1 MNQSELQALLRDAN
15 ALAHYAARN
24 GKLPLHSKA
33 FELIAALEAKPA
45 PAPVDCGSLTTQLY
59 VEMDALAKSIA
70 PTTLQQLQRESITGR
85 LRHVFAIATP
95 FVIGF
100 LTMLLTMYLAFQSS
114 QLHQADTAL
123 REYQDWVAQ
132 QPKEKLYAAF
142 KMYRYEHA
150 LKVTQPPLAQLDA
163 YQKLSEDAHQLV
175 KKGAA
180 IQSLLVNASVTWYIP
195 PILEYMGP
203 FQDFVKRLNH
213 GQGID
218 KDFQLANYN
227 EAPPASSADGAPA
240 TPCGAMPVQP
250 AKALAQSGQFDIE
263 IDGYMNSWRC
273 FLNGLNID
281 EVQLN
286 YSPWNVIYD
295 TKSKVNLLVT
305 WLLPG
310 LYGLLG
316 SCVYLMRDFVL
327 TGDAGLRRDRS
338 ILSEML
344 LLLRIALGGLAG
356 IIIGWFWVPPPAANG
371 NTVVAISS
379 IPFGIAFLA
388 GFSIETLFT
397 LLDRLN
403 KRNEKQEPSA
413 PKDQKILQNG
423 DATESK
429 QADATRNA

>member
-1 MNQSELQALLRDAN
+1 MNQADLQSLLRDVN
-15 ALAHYAARN
+15 TLAQYAARN
-24 GKLPLHSKA
+24 GKLPPRSKA
-33 FELIAALEAKPA
+33 FELIAALEAIPA
-45 PAPVDCGSLTTQLY
+45 PDNSGALTTQLH
-59 VEMDALAKSIA
+59 VEMDSLAKAIA
-70 PTTLQQLQRESITGR
+70 PMTLRQLQPESLTER

-100 LTMLLTMYLAFQSS
+100 LTILLTIYLAFQSS

-123 REYQDWVAQ
+123 REYQDWIAQ

-163 YQKLSEDAHQLV
+163 YQKLSEDAHQLA

-213 GQGID
+213 GQGIE

-227 EAPPASSADGAPA
+227 EEPPVSAADGAPA
-240 TPCGAMPVQP
+240 TPCAAVPVQA
-250 AKALAQSGQFDIE
+250 AKGQSGQLDIE

-281 EVQLN
+281 EVQFD

-356 IIIGWFWVPPPAANG
+356 IIIGWFWVPPPVGNG

-403 KRNEKQEPSA
+403 KKVENPKPAEPQAKKSVKTGTQAAAAQEEQPA
-413 PKDQKILQNG
+413 PAPG
-423 DATESK
+423 A
-429 QADATRNA
+429 